1 MRINFSSSVAPTP
14 VRMTGLNDYVLESD
28 EVSVDC
34 VVDKVKPA
42 NVTFTWTLGAN
53 ILDTHKQTITE
64 NGDKTFRVASRLKR
78 SFLRRDDLEEPLRC
92 EVTHGVDRSLKS
104 QDEKKVVVY
113 CKILHCIIKIVFIHI
128 GCSYYFLC
136 IFIRINGMPT
146 SKENY
151 RYSYFQ

>member
-1 MRINFSSSVAPTP
+1 
-14 VRMTGLNDYVLESD
+14 MTGLNDYVLESN

-34 VVDKVKPA
+34 VVDRVKPA

-53 ILDTHKQTITE
+53 ILDTHQETITE

-113 CKILHCIIKIVFIHI
+113 CKILHCIIEIIFIHI
-128 GCSYYFLC
+128 GCSYYF
-136 IFIRINGMPT
+136 
-146 SKENY
+146 Y
-151 RYSYFQ
+151 VY